1 MGSRTHKKHL
11 LFIKQFDAAFGG
23 EKFSEISK
31 IRMVRMHL
39 KDAAINW
46 WLKVIKE
53 GKEPTTW
60 AEFKVMF
67 NKKFLPSTF
76 EADVQKEWDAMQ
88 QKEAETVE
96 NYINRFS
103 ATSLKFTALNDV
115 TTLMEMRKF
124 VNGLHPKL
132 GKSGVYVRAYYP
144 GDGSGQSNT
153 S

>member
-1 MGSRTHKKHL
+1 MDKKEKGPSISDKAEFKPGEKSVKFEAYYGKRDTQKAL
-11 LFIKQFDAAFGG
+11 AFIKQFDAAFGG
-23 EKFSEISK
+23 ENFSEISK

-76 EADVQKEWDAMQ
+76 
-88 QKEAETVE
+88 
-96 NYINRFS
+96 
-103 ATSLKFTALNDV
+103 
-115 TTLMEMRKF
+115 
-124 VNGLHPKL
+124 
-132 GKSGVYVRAYYP
+132 
-144 GDGSGQSNT
+144 
-153 S
+153 